1 MIKALPN
8 LGSRIFISGDIT
20 TLQWIVPSDPIHTC
34 ASLGYAPWRLSQG
47 FAVLLAIEKPSPQA
61 FEFAGTTLRS
71 GGREGKPQM
80 SPEEDR
86 ARPSVHNQILKEY
99 GEQGYKNLQIKA
111 LNDINIT
118 GSQRLAKVIPV
129 IEHKNLPPAIE
140 YPMGG
145 GGLQWKIKRD
155 YKIRFLVAVH
165 VAPNGDAVTPKFS
178 VNLNSGGYDARAKLH
193 QYLIS
198 AS

>member
-1 MIKALPN
+1 LVHTLPS
-8 LGSRIFISGDIT
+8 LGSRILISGDVT
-20 TLQWIVPSDPIHTC
+20 TLQWIIPSDPVQTC
-34 ASLGYAPWRLSQG
+34 AALGYARWRLSQG

-80 SPEEDR
+80 SLEEDR
-86 ARPSVHNQILKEY
+86 ARPSVHQKILDEY
-99 GEQGYKNLQIKA
+99 GEKGYKNLQIKA
-111 LNDINIT
+111 LNNIELT

-129 IEHKNLPPAIE
+129 IKHSNLPPAIQ

-145 GGLQWKIKRD
+145 GGLQWKIKD
-155 YKIRFLVAVH
+155 KHPIQFLVAVH
-165 VAPNGDAVTPKFS
+165 VTPNGDAVTPQFS
-178 VNLNSGGYDARAKLH
+178 VNVNNGGYDARAKLH

-198 AS
+198 AR